1 MSKNLIKIICFCL
14 VENIDRPSF
23 DDVSNDP
30 CGYGDRDEN
39 CIDECLEN
47 GGEDC
52 EDECCLWKDKTT
64 IIQDFVDFLDW
75 CAKILLL
82 FFVFA
87 SSFAKLDFGYRRGAN
102 SV

>member
-1 MSKNLIKIICFCL
+1 MSKNLIKTICFCL

-52 EDECCLWKDKTT
+52 EDECCLWKYKTT
-64 IIQDFVDFLDW
+64 IIQDFVDFWTDVLRS
-75 CAKILLL
+75 
-82 FFVFA
+82 FFFFLFA

>member
-1 MSKNLIKIICFCL
+1 MSKNLIKTICFCL

-52 EDECCLWKDKTT
+52 EDECCL
-64 IIQDFVDFLDW
+64 DW
-75 CAKILLL
+75 CAKILFL
-82 FFVFA
+82 FFVCIIFE
-87 SSFAKLDFGYRRGAN
+87 KLDFGYRRGAN